1 VAYNRSRAGKLKK
14 KLRNGKRGGRCPPR
28 LACDGE
34 PEEQTERAQ
43 SEGTAL
49 DAGVVEHVRVVT
61 SLIEGRRV
69 GRDEILEMLRRVMR
83 QHSFAPERRLD
94 YVVRTL
100 KEEPP

>member
-1 VAYNRSRAGKLKK
+1 MTYNRSPAGKLKK
-14 KLRNGKRGGRCPPR
+14 KLRNGKRGDRCRPKP
-28 LACDGE
+28 AGDEE
-34 PEEQTERAQ
+34 PAERTERAE

-83 QHSFAPERRLD
+83 QHSIARERRVD

>member
-1 VAYNRSRAGKLKK
+1 VTYNRSAAGKLKK
-14 KLRNGKRGGRCPPR
+14 KLRNGKRWGRCRSKP
-28 LACDGE
+28 AGDGE
-34 PEEQTERAQ
+34 PEDETERAQ
-43 SEGTAL
+43 SEETGL

-83 QHSFAPERRLD
+83 QHSFAPERRVD
-94 YVVRTL
+94 YALRTL